1 VFDAL
6 SDSRTYPEWFHLP
19 HIQVQVDGP
28 PEAGTRTRAR
38 FKGKLPLTFE
48 VTSRI
53 VRINPPQDFELEVE
67 GDLGGRA
74 VWTLTP
80 QNGKVLVRFDWRSYP
95 QRRLLRYLTPVLLPL
110 FRWNHHMAM
119 RQAKRNLEPYVRQ
132 RAGLPLK

>member
-6 SDSRTYPEWFHLP
+6 SDSRTYPEWFRLR
-19 HIQVQVDGP
+19 HIQVEADGP

-38 FKGKLPLTFE
+38 FKAKLPLTFQ

-53 VRINPPQDFELEVE
+53 VRINPPQEFELEVE

-110 FRWNHHMAM
+110 FRWNHHLAM